1 MPHVDE
7 ALHVSDVNLRSFRH
21 HQTHRLT
28 HSRFRV
34 HHPRKSML
42 YVASADSASDENL
55 TDFESK

>member
-1 MPHVDE
+1 MLHVE
-7 ALHVSDVNLRSFRH
+7 ETLHVSDVNLRSFRH

-34 HHPRKSML
+34 QHSRKSIL
-42 YVASADSASDENL
+42 YVASAVGASEENL